1 MKGPLVAALSS
12 LLVASVAGHGSGAW
26 KDPNHFDP
34 TIPFAGTRY
43 IAEVTHKLT
52 VVGTDDGKTWWT
64 IAGYCE
70 GPGMT
75 SMHFDFSP
83 KGGPADASAVWAKDA
98 AGKVTMT
105 FGDGNAWELLAE
117 TSDSAGVPPAASVVA
132 AKPAAGSSANVNY
145 ALGLVLAVGMFGM
158 GYFTAKK
165 RRSNFDQIA

>member
-1 MKGPLVAALSS
+1 MARASRSTPGGRTKGDLASLWYGRCAACEEERERVDALADQWSEY
-12 LLVASVAGHGSGAW
+12 
-26 KDPNHFDP
+26 
-34 TIPFAGTRY
+34 R
-43 IAEVTHKLT
+43 
-52 VVGTDDGKTWWT
+52 TDDGKTWWT

-117 TSDSAGVPPAASVVA
+117 TSDSAGVPPAASLVA

-145 ALGLVLAVGMFGM
+145 ALGLVLAVGVFGM